1 MLGRVIL
8 VLWAL
13 LLQPMAAMA
22 AGEDCPTEDAQEI
35 ERLLAE
41 APSCDRSM
49 ALFRICAY
57 GASGDM
63 ALGAVVRERCEADFL
78 DKLKGTERRR
88 YDRWLRFCE
97 RRYARETG
105 TMYRSLEAFCAA
117 TVAQVYARRA
127 AGGTVKV
134 KRKRPQ

>member
-1 MLGRVIL
+1 MFVRVIL
-8 VLWAL
+8 VLGTI
-13 LLQPMAAMA
+13 LLQPVAAMA
-22 AGEDCPTEDAQEI
+22 AGEDCPTLDGHEI
-35 ERLLAE
+35 EQLLVE

-63 ALGAVVRERCEADFL
+63 TLGAIVREKCEGDFL
-78 DKLKGTERRR
+78 DKLSKRERRR

-97 RRYARETG
+97 RKYGREIG
-105 TMYRSLEAFCAA
+105 TMYRSFEAFCAA

-127 AGGTVKV
+127 AAKAAKV
-134 KRKRPQ
+134 KRKRRR